1 MIRSLLQAVIPN
13 AVVTSSEAVSLR
25 LDAFIL
31 NAAGLL
37 PREEVEVVNLATGA
51 RLRTFVEAAREGS
64 GEVAAPFRAGDVI
77 AVLSF
82 AQLHEGQTLAHRAK
96 IVRLDDTNRVVAI
109 EER

>member
-1 MIRSLLQAVIPN
+1 MIRSLLHAVIPD
-13 AVVTSSEAVSLR
+13 ATVTSSEAVALR
-25 LDAFIL
+25 LDSFIL
-31 NAAGLL
+31 NAAGFL
-37 PREEVEVVNLATGA
+37 PREEVEVVNLETGV

-64 GEVAAPFRAGDVI
+64 GEVAAPFRAGDRI

-96 IVRLDDTNRVVAI
+96 IVRLDETNRVVAI